1 MIDREKYVS
10 DEIIDK
16 IPNWLVHFLWYLLGE
31 CMQKDRKFDG
41 KFLLGKSLEGQQ
53 ISYQI
58 QGQYYEVNMPCPSAI
73 DAQVAVI
80 CNDGNLVMKLVE
92 SK

>member
-31 CMQKDRKFDG
+31 CMQKDRKF
-41 KFLLGKSLEGQQ
+41 
-53 ISYQI
+53 
-58 QGQYYEVNMPCPSAI
+58 
-73 DAQVAVI
+73 
-80 CNDGNLVMKLVE
+80 NDKLYM
-92 SK
+92 SF